1 MLDYCSAYYS
11 LKRKNK
17 LLEKENEDLK
27 QFAAAALGLSIVC
40 VASLFL
46 VLWLL

>member
-1 MLDYCSAYYS
+1 MLDYYSAYYS
-11 LKRKNK
+11 LKRKNQ
-17 LLEKENEDLK
+17 LLEEEIRDLK

-40 VASLFL
+40 VGSLIL